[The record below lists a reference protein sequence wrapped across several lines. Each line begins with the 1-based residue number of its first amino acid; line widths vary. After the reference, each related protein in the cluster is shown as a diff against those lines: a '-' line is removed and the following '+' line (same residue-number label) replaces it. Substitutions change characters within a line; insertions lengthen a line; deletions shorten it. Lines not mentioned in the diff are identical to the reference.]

1 VRVVVAAGAL
11 WLLFGM
17 GLMLHVV
24 GQRRLMRVADTLLGV
39 EFVALVGAGSL
50 DSPTVGTV
58 VGVVVAPSVAVGF
71 LVYCLQRAFS
81 GDVRR

>member
-1 VRVVVAAGAL
+1 MRVVVAAGAL
-11 WLLFGM
+11 WLLFAI

-24 GQRRLMRVADTLLGV
+24 GQRRLMRVADMLLGV

-50 DSPTVGTV
+50 DDPTVGTV

-71 LVYCLQRAFS
+71 LVYCLQHAFID
-81 GDVRR
+81 GARR